1 MKIAVS
7 SSGQEL
13 NARVDPR
20 FGRSP
25 YFIIV
30 EPETMQFEAV
40 CNPNLSAMHGAG
52 IQTAQ
57 MIANKGVSAVLTGNC
72 GPNAFQTLSAAGIQV
87 IVGITGTVKDAV
99 ERYKKGELKPSSQAS
114 VGGHFGMG
122 GTDPTPGITPDPGT
136 FPGRGGGRGMGGGTM
151 GGGFPRTP
159 YKGASSSGPLP
170 VSKEEELSFLK
181 TQAQARSK
189 ELTNINER
197 IKELEKKK
205 Q

>member
-20 FGRSP
+20 FGRSAH
-25 YFIIV
+25 FIIV

-40 CNPNLSAMHGAG
+40 SNPNLSAMHGAG

-57 MIANKGVSAVLTGNC
+57 MMASKGVSAVLTGNC

-87 IVGITGTVKDAV
+87 IVGVTGTVKGAV

-114 VGGHFGMG
+114 VAGHFGMG
-122 GTDPTPGITPDPGT
+122 GTGPTPGITPGAGT
-136 FPGRGGGRGMGGGTM
+136 FPGGIRGKRGGRGAGTGRGM
-151 GGGFPRTP
+151 
-159 YKGASSSGPLP
+159 
-170 VSKEEELSFLK
+170 
-181 TQAQARSK
+181 
-189 ELTNINER
+189 
-197 IKELEKKK
+197 
-205 Q
+205 

>member
-13 NARVDPR
+13 DSRVDPR
-20 FGRSP
+20 FGRSAH
-25 YFIIV
+25 FIIV

-57 MIANKGVSAVLTGNC
+57 MMASKGVSAVLTGNC

-87 IVGITGTVKDAV
+87 IVGVTGTVKDAV

-114 VGGHFGMG
+114 VAGHFGVG
-122 GTDPTPGITPDPGT
+122 GTGPNPETTPGAGT
-136 FPGRGGGRGMGGGTM
+136 FPGGIRGKGGGRGGGTGRGM
-151 GGGFPRTP
+151 
-159 YKGASSSGPLP
+159 
-170 VSKEEELSFLK
+170 
-181 TQAQARSK
+181 
-189 ELTNINER
+189 
-197 IKELEKKK
+197 
-205 Q
+205 